1 MHSSTMTWSAGALG
15 KLLDTISRPRR
26 LIGASVVRVG
36 LGLIVLYHYLAYMP
50 LREYL
55 WGPNG
60 EIPYPL
66 LLARLQQMHDPI
78 NLYALS
84 PAHWYFEAV
93 FFTGLLVTLLYT
105 FGWKTRVLGVLMF
118 VFTWSLLHRNDE
130 ILNGGHS
137 MMLLILFYLMFANVG
152 AYFSLDAHDEPAQPA
167 ATAPPASLRARLLG
181 MMHNYAIAACVMQI
195 MVMYL
200 FSTLYKIQG
209 HKWQDG
215 TALYYILRSHQFSFP
230 PFSHL
235 IYDNVW
241 LVVLGT
247 YCTLLFQG
255 AIPWLVFHRKLKW
268 IVLGAAFGFHIS
280 IAFLMGL
287 VCFSAAIITVDGLL
301 IDDPSY
307 LDVSQRIQAAWRRL
321 APKLPAFALRRPAVA
336 VGTQLSDD

>member
-1 MHSSTMTWSAGALG
+1 MHSTTWSAGALG

-26 LIGASVVRVG
+26 LIGASLVRIG
-36 LGLIVLYHYLAYMP
+36 LGLIVLYHYVAYLP
-50 LREYL
+50 LREFL

-66 LLARLQQMHDPI
+66 FLARLQELHDPF
-78 NLYALS
+78 NLYAFS
-84 PAHWYFEAV
+84 PAHGYFEAV

-105 FGWKTRVLGVLMF
+105 FGWKTRIMGVLMF
-118 VFTWSLLHRNDE
+118 AFTWSLLHRNDE

-137 MMLLILFYLMFANVG
+137 MLLLVLFYLMFADVG
-152 AYFSLDAHDEPAQPA
+152 AKFSLDAHDEPAERA
-167 ATAPPASLRARLLG
+167 APPAPTLRARLLG
-181 MMHNYAIAACVMQI
+181 LMHNYAIAACVLQI

-230 PFSHL
+230 PFSQL

-247 YCTLLFQG
+247 YGTLLFQS
-255 AIPWLVFHRKLKW
+255 ALPWLVFHRKLKW
-268 IVLGAAFGFHIS
+268 FVLAAAVGFHAS

-287 VCFSAAIITVDGLL
+287 LCFSAAIITVDGLL
-301 IDDPSY
+301 IDDVSY
-307 LDVSQRIQAAWRRL
+307 VDLWARIVSAWRRV
-321 APKLPAFALRRPAVA
+321 APRLPAFAVRRPAVA
-336 VGTQLSDD
+336 MGPQVSDE